1 LREYRATLDQLAA
14 VVLVVTFEPPAI
26 VAQFV
31 EMEAVPF
38 PVLSDVSRQAY
49 TAFGLQRGRA
59 STIWSLATAKS
70 YLRSILHGRLPR
82 LPRGD
87 LTQLGGDVVLDAD
100 GRIVFVH
107 RSQNPADRPTVET
120 IVAAIRRAKVIDK
133 EHP

>member
-1 LREYRATLDQLAA
+1 MREQRAILDGLGA
-14 VVLVVTFEPPAI
+14 VVLVVTFEPPAT

-38 PVLSDVSRQAY
+38 PVLSDVSRRAY
-49 TAFGLQRGRA
+49 AAFGLQRGRA
-59 STIWSLATAKS
+59 STIWNWPTAKT
-70 YLRSILHGRLPR
+70 YLGGILHGRRPR

-107 RSQNPADRPTVET
+107 RSQNPADRPTIET

>member
-107 RSQNPADRPTVET
+107 RSQNPADRPTIET
-120 IVAAIRRAKVIDK
+120 IVTAIRRAKAIDK
-133 EHP
+133 EHS